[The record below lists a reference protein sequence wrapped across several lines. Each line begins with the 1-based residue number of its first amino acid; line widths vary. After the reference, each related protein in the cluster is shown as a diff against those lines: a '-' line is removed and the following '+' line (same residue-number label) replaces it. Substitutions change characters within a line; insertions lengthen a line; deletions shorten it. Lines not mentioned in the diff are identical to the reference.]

1 MPPPKLRPPF
11 SRLASLGFG
20 VALFILIANTL
31 GTEPRIHFIK
41 RLGTNQVIIH
51 FYTDANRTYVLQ
63 SLDTLSCRTDTML
76 CNSNGVPKT
85 NWSNFFTN
93 IVVPFPTDFTA
104 VDTATNKSRFYRLR
118 VTP

>member
-1 MPPPKLRPPF
+1 MPPLKLRSPF
-11 SRLASLGFG
+11 SRLGSLGIG
-20 VALFILIANTL
+20 VALFILNANTL
-31 GTEPRIHFIK
+31 GTEPSIHYIK

-63 SLDTLSCRTDTML
+63 SLDTLSCRTNAML
-76 CNSNGVPKT
+76 CNTNGVPKT

-104 VDTATNKSRFYRLR
+104 VDTTTNKSRFYRLR

>member
-1 MPPPKLRPPF
+1 MPLPKLRSPF
-11 SRLASLGFG
+11 PRLVSLVFG
-20 VALFILIANTL
+20 VALLILIANTL
-31 GTEPRIHFIK
+31 GTEPSIHYIK

-51 FYTDANRTYVLQ
+51 FYTDANRTYLLQ
-63 SLDTLSCRTDTML
+63 YLDTLSCRTNAML

-104 VDTATNKSRFYRLR
+104 VDTTTNKSRFYRLR

>member
-1 MPPPKLRPPF
+1 MPLPNLRSPF

-31 GTEPRIHFIK
+31 GTEPSFHFIK

-51 FYTDANRTYVLQ
+51 FYTDPNRTYFLQ
-63 SLDTLSCRTDTML
+63 YLDTLSCRTNTML

-85 NWSNFFTN
+85 NWSNLFTN
-93 IVVPFPTDFTA
+93 IVLPFPWDYRVSDA
-104 VDTATNKSRFYRLR
+104 ATNNSRFYRLR

>member
-1 MPPPKLRPPF
+1 MPQPKLRPPF
-11 SRLASLGFG
+11 SRWASLGFG
-20 VALFILIANTL
+20 AALFILIANTL
-31 GTEPRIHFIK
+31 GTEPSFHYIK

-63 SLDTLSCRTDTML
+63 SLDTLSCRTNTML

-85 NWSNFFTN
+85 NWSNLFTN
-93 IVVPFPTDFTA
+93 IVLPFPWDFTA

>member
-11 SRLASLGFG
+11 SRLASLVFG

-31 GTEPRIHFIK
+31 GTEPSIHFIK

-63 SLDTLSCRTDTML
+63 YLETLSCRTNTML
-76 CNSNGVPKT
+76 CNSNGMPMT
-85 NWSNFFTN
+85 NWSNMFTGFA
-93 IVVPFPTDFTA
+93 VPIAWQWT
-104 VDTATNKSRFYRLR
+104 VLDTTSNKSRFYRLR

>member
-1 MPPPKLRPPF
+1 MPQPKLRSPF
-11 SRLASLGFG
+11 SRWASLGFG
-20 VALFILIANTL
+20 VALPSF
-31 GTEPRIHFIK
+31 HYIK

-63 SLDTLSCRTDTML
+63 SLDTLSCRTNTML

-85 NWSNFFTN
+85 NWSNLFTN
-93 IVVPFPTDFTA
+93 IVLPFPWDFTA